1 MCDSVGMRTWIVR
14 FVALYAFNVI
24 VLLLIGALFPS
35 VRVGF
40 AALWASILLTA
51 ATLWIKPAAR
61 RLIDRWTQGVRSTAT
76 ATLQKVLEYATAF
89 VVALAMWFIV
99 VALSS
104 VTARGLWGY
113 VLPALALL
121 VAWVIYDLV
130 DDRFEKTTADLIDR
144 GTARG
149 TPAPTPTSGSAPTGS
164 TSPAPPRTPASDSGR
179 RELNDGLTDEQRRMF
194 DELG

>member
-1 MCDSVGMRTWIVR
+1 MCDSVDMKTWIVR
-14 FVALYAFNVI
+14 FVALYAFNVV
-24 VLLLIGALFPS
+24 VLLLIGALLPT

-61 RLIDRWTQGVRSTAT
+61 RLLDGWTQGVRSTAT

-104 VTARGLWGY
+104 VTARGVSGY
-113 VLPALALL
+113 VLPAVALL
-121 VAWVIYDLV
+121 AAWVIYDLV

-144 GTARG
+144 GAARG
-149 TPAPTPTSGSAPTGS
+149 SQAAAPTSSAGTATPTTPTAPTP
-164 TSPAPPRTPASDSGR
+164 PASGAGR
-179 RELNDGLTDEQRRMF
+179 RELNDGLTDEQRRLF